1 MDLAG
6 KREGDQDAIAGAL
19 AVSSLH
25 GETAWNQKES
35 ITGERWAEEKRKRV
49 NENPEMSILSDHM
62 HMEKHADNQ
71 EKMEQKGSPYEAPL
85 CPFHTE
91 NIFWPRWSSQQQ
103 LFIQGR
109 QVASALFSQ
118 RHTFDLAY

>member
-6 KREGDQDAIAGAL
+6 KGEGDQDATLGIL
-19 AVSSLH
+19 AVRSIH

-35 ITGERWAEEKRKRV
+35 ITGERRAEEKGRKV
-49 NENPEMSILSDHM
+49 NENPVMSSVSDHM

-71 EKMEQKGSPYEAPL
+71 EKKGQEGSPYEAPL
-85 CPFHTE
+85 CPFYTE

-103 LFIQGR
+103 LSIQGR

-118 RHTFDLAY
+118 HHTFDLAY

>member
-6 KREGDQDAIAGAL
+6 KGEGDQDATLGVL
-19 AVSSLH
+19 AVRSIR

-35 ITGERWAEEKRKRV
+35 ITGERWAEEGRKV
-49 NENPEMSILSDHM
+49 NENPEMSSMSDHM

-71 EKMEQKGSPYEAPL
+71 EKTEQEGSPYEAPL

-91 NIFWPRWSSQQQ
+91 YFLAKMVISTIAVHSRKTGSQCPF
-103 LFIQGR
+103 LSTPYF
-109 QVASALFSQ
+109 
-118 RHTFDLAY
+118 